1 MLPNTNPLRAEHL
14 GTVDDFEDVN
24 ASPLDLAHPYN
35 NSSHGQLERGHSW
48 GVFTSMLRHPT
59 VSGIVSLPHDI
70 AALCTKHCL
79 RWQTEGLR
87 DSARRG
93 FRDFLQGI
101 GSAESDAPIVA
112 AIRPRLHN
120 TEHSPRGEPIVAFGE
135 TDAHS
140 DGSSGDETPRDVAGS
155 QSRSPEEVVVTPLAI
170 LRFYLTSIL
179 VDATDDEHS
188 RSSRQNIKI
197 FESKF
202 ADYTSTRTEYLK
214 SLLHENATTQAV
226 YLASEYDSIT
236 DFLLP
241 SLALWNVSRKVVRRW
256 VRSCAGSALHRLEKK
271 HSITGIFTPEMQANI
286 LYAIGEHEISRT
298 DESLELLRAQL
309 PQKLLEQPQKQ
320 KRKKDTPCNNDATK
334 RRKKIKEK
342 IQRARQMVQ
351 WSDVRGEWETVFV
364 AKLELKEDLGD
375 PESVIMWDD
384 WCFDLAVKVISDF
397 PTPITKA
404 EAFVAWFNSGY
415 TWTSCRTYWDQ
426 LPHSEIEPRNIDE
439 TSRERLKARLQ
450 QLVG

>member
-35 NSSHGQLERGHSW
+35 NSSHAELKRGHSW
-48 GVFTSMLRHPT
+48 GVFTSMLRHPN
-59 VSGIVSLPHDI
+59 VGGIVSLPHDI

-79 RWQTEGLR
+79 RWPTEGLR

-93 FRDFLQGI
+93 FRDFLQRI

-120 TEHSPRGEPIVAFGE
+120 TEQSPRGEHTVAFAE
-135 TDAHS
+135 IDAHS
-140 DGSSGDETPRDVAGS
+140 DVSSGDATPRDVVGS
-155 QSRSPEEVVVTPLAI
+155 QSRSPEEVVVSFRH
-170 LRFYLTSIL
+170 LRFHLTSIL
-179 VDATDDEHS
+179 GDATDDDYS
-188 RSSRQNIKI
+188 RSSRQNIDI
-197 FESKF
+197 LESNF
-202 ADYTSTRTEYLK
+202 AAYSSTRTEYLQ
-214 SLLHENATTQAV
+214 SLLHEDATTQAV
-226 YLASEYDSIT
+226 YLASEYNSIT

-241 SLALWNVSRKVVRRW
+241 AVAPWNVTRKRVRRW
-256 VRSCAGSALHRLEKK
+256 VRSCAGSALRRLENG
-271 HSITGIFTPEMQANI
+271 HFITGIFTPEMQANI
-286 LYAIGEHEISRT
+286 LYAIREHENCRT
-298 DESLELLRAQL
+298 DESLALLRAQL
-309 PQKLLEQPQKQ
+309 PQQLLERPHRQ
-320 KRKKDTPCNNDATK
+320 KRKKNTPANNEA
-334 RRKKIKEK
+334 KKIRKRISEK
-342 IQRARQMVQ
+342 IQSARQMVR
-351 WSDVRGEWETVFV
+351 WSNVRDEWETVFV
-364 AKLELKEDLGD
+364 AALELKEELGG
-375 PESVIMWDD
+375 PESVKMWDD
-384 WCFDLAVKVISDF
+384 WCFDLAVKATSDF

-426 LPHSEIEPRNIDE
+426 LPHSEIEPRNIDD